1 MNREIC
7 HVLASTRRRVRGRD
21 LFLSPQME
29 VFKKPSI
36 AEIRLHTHTRACAR
50 THTHNCT
57 HTPAGSER
65 NGQPFKRPAGDKNR

>member
-36 AEIRLHTHTRACAR
+36 AEIRLHTHTGMRAH
-50 THTHNCT
+50 THTQLHT
-57 HTPAGSER
+57 HAGRER
-65 NGQPFKRPAGDKNR
+65 EKWPTIQTAGRR